1 MNNFVAPLIVMG
13 VITATA
19 VGAATVTGECDYNA
33 DGTYPTPDGGVAA
46 HGTFEAAQTCA
57 MAGLLPDIV
66 AQRLG
71 IYGDKATRSNAD
83 WLRKKNLEK
92 QQENA
97 Q

>member
-1 MNNFVAPLIVMG
+1 MNSFVTPLAIMG

-19 VGAATVTGECDYNA
+19 VGAATVTAECDYNA
-33 DGTYPTPDGGVAA
+33 DGTYTTPEGEIAA

-57 MAGLLPDIV
+57 MGGLLPDIV

-71 IYGDKATRSNAD
+71 IYGDKATRLNAD